1 MNTSNWVD
9 YKYMY
14 HLVAAGLFD
23 STDTFVEGFTGR
35 LLALTKV
42 RGPS

>member
-1 MNTSNWVD
+1 MNIYNWVD
-9 YKYMY
+9 YKYIY
-14 HLVAAGLFD
+14 HLEAGLFD
-23 STDTFVEGFTGR
+23 STDTLVEGFTGR